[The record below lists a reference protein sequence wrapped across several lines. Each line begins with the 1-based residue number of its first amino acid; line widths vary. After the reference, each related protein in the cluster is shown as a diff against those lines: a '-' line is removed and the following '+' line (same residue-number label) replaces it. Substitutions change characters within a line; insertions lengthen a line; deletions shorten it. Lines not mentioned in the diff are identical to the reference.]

1 MRKIRSIQQETVK
14 QIEKIRQLEELK
26 KQAENEE
33 KELIESVSTQIK
45 ETCDERGLFC
55 GVVLTPKDLGAI
67 VELMATQKESVKIE
81 FKLYF
86 KEE

>member
-1 MRKIRSIQQETVK
+1 MRKVRLIQKESREA
-14 QIEKIRQLEELK
+14 IEALKELEARRE
-26 KQAENEE
+26 QAEAEE
-33 KELIESVSTQIK
+33 KELIESVTEQIK